1 MLSDILTS
9 LLIVGGVD
17 ADRKAP
23 GKETSIK
30 GDHPLWSIESNDID
44 RCELIV
50 FEGDKR
56 FGKFYAFVVVLSVI

>member
-50 FEGDKR
+50 FEGD
-56 FGKFYAFVVVLSVI
+56 